1 MSLGPGPWAFG
12 LAVLAAFVF
21 VVVTLSRMYCKFR
34 LREEDRHLQEKI
46 EQARL
51 EIEREHGREIRESRR
66 KLDDLLIRV
75 IEGAI
80 DRRSREDADAE
91 EGDSQG

>member
-1 MSLGPGPWAFG
+1 M
-12 LAVLAAFVF
+12 AVGAF

-34 LREEDRHLQEKI
+34 LREEDRHLRERI

-51 EIEREHGREIRESRR
+51 EIEREYGREVRETRR
-66 KLDDLLIRV
+66 KLDDLAIRV
-75 IEGAI
+75 I
-80 DRRSREDADAE
+80 DREMALRSREETDAE